1 MRANP
6 LKSFAFLPSF
16 LRTMSPLSFPFNVYL
31 AAFFGALATAFLA
44 LPIWRAWCIRVGL
57 VDDPGHRKIHDA
69 PIPLAGG
76 LAVLTGLLVPLAV
89 ATVLLKFNLVGESSS
104 APLLHGLNKRALQLG
119 AIAFGAVGLTLVGLL
134 DDKYELRPAQKFTA
148 QLFLAGMVAAAGV
161 RITLF
166 VPSLVFSYVVTI
178 LWFLTVINAF
188 NFMDNMN
195 GLCGGLG
202 AIGTALF
209 GGIAAFHGQ
218 YLVAALAF
226 LTGGALVGFLP
237 HNFPKARAFLGDSGS
252 HLVGYLLAVIAILPH
267 FHSEK
272 HPHPLAV
279 LTPLLVLAVPLADLV
294 WVVLLRWRN
303 GQPFYVGDTN
313 HLSHRLVRLGVSKTT
328 AVLVIWL
335 FAAAIGGLALLAL
348 RTG

>member
-1 MRANP
+1 MAN
-6 LKSFAFLPSF
+6 FAQLMP
-16 LRTMSPLSFPFNVYL
+16 PLSFPLNVYL
-31 AAFFGALATAFLA
+31 AAFFGALITTFLA
-44 LPIWRAWCIRVGL
+44 LPLWRAWCVRVGL

-76 LAVLTGLLVPLAV
+76 LAVLTGLLLPLIV
-89 ATVLLKFNLVGESSS
+89 ATLMIQFQLLGESSS
-104 APLLHGLNKRALQLG
+104 PPLLHGLNKRALQLG
-119 AIAFGAVGLTLVGLL
+119 AIAFGALGMTVVGLL
-134 DDKYELRPAQKFTA
+134 DDKYELRPAQKFGA
-148 QLFLAGMVAAAGV
+148 QLLIALLVAGAGV

-166 VPSLVFSYVVTI
+166 VPSVGFSYAVTI
-178 LWFLTVINAF
+178 LWLLTVINAF

-202 AIGTALF
+202 VIGAGLF
-209 GGIAAFHGQ
+209 GFIAAFHGQ
-218 YLVAALAF
+218 YLVALLAL
-226 LTGGALVGFLP
+226 LTCGALLGFLP

-279 LTPLLVLAVPLADLV
+279 LTPLLVLAVPLVDLV
-294 WVVLLRWRN
+294 WVVLLRTRM
-303 GQPFYVGDTN
+303 GKPFYVGDTN
-313 HLSHRLVRLGVSKTT
+313 HLSHRLVRAGLSKTS

-335 FAAAIGGLALLAL
+335 LATLLGAAALFLMAGGK
-348 RTG
+348 